1 MHDIRSS
8 FVAGEGLRKGSPVA
22 RKDSK
27 ARDEALTGSLTAI
40 SIPRS
45 ESRISNHRTEDRQPN
60 LVDAATL
67 VFRDER
73 LDVSV
78 VNVSSMGTMIRSDV
92 DAIIGETV
100 EIQFAD
106 CNRIR
111 AAVRW
116 VKAGKIGLEFEERT
130 EIIASARTQE
140 TIARPHLQLV
150 PSEASTG
157 DAKKDRALAL
167 RAARQGLIWN
177 GTLYWTFEALNV
189 RVRNISPEGAMV
201 DCDRDV
207 PVGAQVRLNLSE
219 AGTLECNVRWS
230 RGGQVGLCFNEKF
243 DLKQLAR
250 AKPAGFVAAAT
261 TLHED
266 ERKKGSRSI
275 AALWNR
281 ALYGRPG
288 RN

>member
-22 RKDSK
+22 RKTSK
-27 ARDEALTGSLTAI
+27 PREESLTGSLTAI

-60 LVDAATL
+60 LVDAAMI
-67 VFRDER
+67 VFRRQRYHVE
-73 LDVSV
+73 V

-92 DAIIGETV
+92 DAIIGEAM

-106 CNRIR
+106 CNRVR

-116 VKAGKIGLEFEERT
+116 VKDGKIGLEFEERT
-130 EIIASARTQE
+130 EIIASTRTQDS
-140 TIARPHLQLV
+140 IAKSHLTLV
-150 PSEASTG
+150 PSEEPTG
-157 DAKKDRALAL
+157 DVKKDRALAL
-167 RAARQGLIWN
+167 RAARQGLVWN

-189 RVRNISPEGAMV
+189 RVRNISPEGAMI

-207 PVGAQVRLNLSE
+207 PVGSQVRLNLAE
-219 AGTLECNVRWS
+219 AGTLESEVRWS
-230 RGGQVGLCFNEKF
+230 NGGQVGLKFSEKF
-243 DLKQLAR
+243 DLRQLAR

-261 TLHED
+261 TLQED
-266 ERKKGSRSI
+266 DKKGSLSI

-281 ALYGRPG
+281 ALYGKSSRS
-288 RN
+288 

>member
-8 FVAGEGLRKGSPVA
+8 FVPGEGLRKDSPVA
-22 RKDSK
+22 RKTGKLREEGES
-27 ARDEALTGSLTAI
+27 GSLTNV

-45 ESRISNHRTEDRQPN
+45 ESRTSNHRSEDRQPN
-60 LVDAATL
+60 LVDAAWL
-67 VFRDER
+67 VFRRER
-73 LDVSV
+73 LDVEV

-106 CNRIR
+106 CNRVR

-116 VKAGKIGLEFEERT
+116 VKDGKIGLEFEERT

-150 PSEASTG
+150 PAADSTG

-167 RAARQGLIWN
+167 RAARQGLVWN

-201 DCDRDV
+201 DCERDL
-207 PVGAQVRLNLSE
+207 PVGAQVRLNLAE
-219 AGTLECNVRWS
+219 AGTLECDVRWS
-230 RGGQVGLCFNEKF
+230 QGKQVGLRFKERF
-243 DLKQLAR
+243 DLRQLAR

-261 TLHED
+261 TLHPD
-266 ERKKGSRSI
+266 ENKKGMRSI

-281 ALYGRPG
+281 AVYGKG
-288 RN
+288 RS